1 MRLVSIRNCL
11 VKIIAFCISLG
22 VSTGSIVAALPL
34 TDETQEP
41 KLKDLSLEQL
51 GNLEVSTKSKA
62 PERVWQTAAAV
73 YVITQDDIRR
83 SGATTIPEA
92 LRLAPGV
99 EVARITANKWSIGIR
114 GFGSR
119 LSRAVFS
126 SDRWA
131 QRIHHPVGRH
141 LLGSAR
147 HGHGRHRSYRG
158 DSRAGRHGLGT
169 ERGKR
174 RHQYHHQESAGYPRS
189 ACVRRR
195 RKRRAGISEHAIW
208 RRQRQGLRLSRYG
221 KGFNRGSRIP
231 FERGP
236 QRPMG
241 SRAGWL
247 PHGLGKERTRLLYA
261 CRAICTMNAPARV

>member
-11 VKIIAFCISLG
+11 VKVIAFCISLG

-34 TDETQEP
+34 TDERQEP

-99 EVARITANKWSIGIR
+99 EVARITGNKWSIGIR

-119 LSRAVFS
+119 LSRAVLVLI
-126 SDRWA
+126 D
-131 QRIHHPVGRH
+131 GRSVYTT
-141 LLGSAR
+141 LLAGTYWEIQT
-147 HGHGRHRSYRG
+147 RSWRTSIV
-158 DSRAGRHGLGT
+158 SR
-169 ERGKR
+169 
-174 RHQYHHQESAGYPRS
+174 
-189 ACVRRR
+189 
-195 RKRRAGISEHAIW
+195 
-208 RRQRQGLRLSRYG
+208 
-221 KGFNRGSRIP
+221 
-231 FERGP
+231 
-236 QRPMG
+236 
-241 SRAGWL
+241 
-247 PHGLGKERTRLLYA
+247 
-261 CRAICTMNAPARV
+261 